1 MAQKKGQTGN
11 PFPED
16 PKGAKDKVSAEI
28 KAKLA
33 KFIEGNFKEFEKRTL
48 KQKREP
54 T

>member
-11 PFPED
+11 PFGR

-33 KFIEGNFKEFEKRTL
+33 KFIEGNFKEFEKDF
-48 KQKREP
+48 KAE
-54 T
+54 